1 MFQIRTQGQTMVD
14 DQQNPNPPQNGEVK
28 DESPDTKTVLTKLEA
43 VRQARELTNEGS
55 NWTILQ
61 EIMQEIQASYIV
73 VDAKT
78 MPDAIRLT
86 EQLKDEV
93 SKRYEE
99 EPNKKQVLLDGIPN
113 VRSIRQWFKKE
124 GWDDAVWG
132 KIRTD
137 QLFSSEKRAE
147 VIESLRLRALNRSDV
162 AAKLWLTMS
171 GDYSEKM
178 EVNDKTIETF
188 REINS
193 IILGKNKKNSE

>member
-1 MFQIRTQGQTMVD
+1 MAD
-14 DQQNPNPPQNGEVK
+14 DQNQNPPQNDEVK
-28 DESPDTKTVLTKLEA
+28 ETNESKPEITKLEA
-43 VRQARELTNEGS
+43 VRTARELKNEGS

-61 EIMQEIQASYIV
+61 EIMQEIQASYLV

-78 MPDAIRLT
+78 MPDAVKLT
-86 EQLKDEV
+86 EQLKEEV
-93 SKRYEE
+93 AKRYED
-99 EPNKKQVLLDGIPN
+99 EPNKRQTLLDGVPH

-124 GWDDAVWG
+124 GWDEAVWS

-147 VIESLRLRALNRSDV
+147 VIESLRLRAIKRSDV

-193 IILGKNKKNSE
+193 IILGKNKKDSEQSKESYECYE

>member
-1 MFQIRTQGQTMVD
+1 MD
-14 DQQNPNPPQNGEVK
+14 DQQNQNPPQNGELEK
-28 DESPDTKTVLTKLEA
+28 SESKPELTKLEA
-43 VRQARELTNEGS
+43 VRQARELKNEGS
-55 NWTILQ
+55 EWTILQ
-61 EIMQEIQASYIV
+61 EIMQEIMASYIV

-78 MPDAIRLT
+78 MPDTTKLA
-86 EQLKDEV
+86 EKLKEEV
-93 SKRYEE
+93 ERRFED
-99 EPNKKQVLLDGIPN
+99 EPNKRQTLLDGIPN
-113 VRSIRQWFKKE
+113 VRSIRQWLKKE
-124 GWDDAVWG
+124 GWDEAVWS

-178 EVNDKTIETF
+178 EVNDKTIDTF

>member
-1 MFQIRTQGQTMVD
+1 MAD
-14 DQQNPNPPQNGEVK
+14 DQNQNPSQNDELK
-28 DESPDTKTVLTKLEA
+28 DQKNDKPEITKLEA
-43 VRQARELTNEGS
+43 VRIARELKNEGS
-55 NWTILQ
+55 DWTILQ

-78 MPDAIRLT
+78 MPDAVKLT
-86 EQLKDEV
+86 EQLHDEV
-93 SKRYEE
+93 IKRFED
-99 EPNKKQVLLDGIPN
+99 EPNKQRVLLDGIPN

-124 GWDDAVWG
+124 GWDDAVWS

-147 VIESLRLRALNRSDV
+147 VIESLRLRAIKRSDV

-178 EVNDKTIETF
+178 EVNDKTIDTF

-193 IILGKNKKNSE
+193 IILGKSKEKKDSE

>member
-1 MFQIRTQGQTMVD
+1 MAN
-14 DQQNPNPPQNGEVK
+14 DQQNPNQNQS
-28 DESPDTKTVLTKLEA
+28 DEKEAVDKKPTKLEA
-43 VRQARELTNEGS
+43 VRAARELSNEGS
-55 NWTILQ
+55 QWNILQ

-78 MPDAIRLT
+78 MPDTPKLA
-86 EQLKDEV
+86 EQLKEEV
-93 SKRYEE
+93 ERRYEDDPE
-99 EPNKKQVLLDGIPN
+99 KQKILLDGIPH
-113 VRSIRQWFKKE
+113 VRSIRQWFKKD
-124 GWDDAVWG
+124 GWEEAVWS

-147 VIESLRLRALNRSDV
+147 VIESLRLRAIKRSDV

-178 EVNDKTIETF
+178 EVNDKTLDAF

-193 IILGKNKKNSE
+193 VLQRKSREEKD

>member
-1 MFQIRTQGQTMVD
+1 MD
-14 DQQNPNPPQNGEVK
+14 DPQNRKPPFQSAEPEK
-28 DESPDTKTVLTKLEA
+28 SESKPEITKLEA
-43 VRQARELTNEGS
+43 VRQARELKNEGS
-55 NWTILQ
+55 EWTILQ
-61 EIMQEIQASYIV
+61 EVLQEIMASYIV

-78 MPDAIRLT
+78 MPDTTKLA
-86 EQLKDEV
+86 EQLKEEVTKRFEDE
-93 SKRYEE
+93 
-99 EPNKKQVLLDGIPN
+99 PAKQQTLLDGIPN
-113 VRSIRQWFKKE
+113 VRSIRQWLKKE
-124 GWDDAVWG
+124 GWDEAVWG

-178 EVNDKTIETF
+178 EVNDKTIDTF